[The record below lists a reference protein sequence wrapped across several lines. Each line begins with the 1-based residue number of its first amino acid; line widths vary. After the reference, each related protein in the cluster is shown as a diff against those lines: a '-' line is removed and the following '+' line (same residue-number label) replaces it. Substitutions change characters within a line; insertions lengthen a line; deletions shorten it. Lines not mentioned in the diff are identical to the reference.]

1 MLLLGCGSR
10 EWLLGSCPGSCDQRC
25 RGASIDQSHPSNGWF
40 SPACWGFLAHPP
52 ARRRAN
58 TVLDEGLLGVGVNPR
73 VDHLVTD
80 RAGSVG
86 RSVHGSA
93 VSRTPPRTGG
103 ALIWRGV
110 NTWDKPASSPAMI
123 TARSRGPSN
132 RRHTITSLQT
142 ATPPHKIAD
151 TQ

>member
-10 EWLLGSCPGSCDQRC
+10 GWLLGSCPGSCDQRC
-25 RGASIDQSHPSNGWF
+25 RGASIDQSHPNNGWF

-110 NTWDKPASSPAMI
+110 RPWDKPASNPAMI
-123 TARSRGPSN
+123 TARSRAPSN